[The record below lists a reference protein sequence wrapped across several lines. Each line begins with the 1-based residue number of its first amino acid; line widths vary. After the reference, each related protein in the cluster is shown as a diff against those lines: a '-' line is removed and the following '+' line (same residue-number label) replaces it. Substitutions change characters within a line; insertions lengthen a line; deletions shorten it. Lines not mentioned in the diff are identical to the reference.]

1 MLCCWVL
8 RDGSWIFVVG
18 VVFALVDGCEVSW
31 VYRLVAANKIVLLR
45 VAARIVRAI
54 GCRCLSVRSVATAV
68 RRPWL

>member
-1 MLCCWVL
+1 
-8 RDGSWIFVVG
+8 
-18 VVFALVDGCEVSW
+18 
-31 VYRLVAANKIVLLR
+31 LLR